1 MKKACT
7 VSTMARGEMHAAAIT
22 LAFDASINLGKR
34 AVIDAIATTLDS
46 LGDPLDRLWIEDA
59 SARRRTCT
67 VDRAMAL
74 LSHQKAFRY
83 LWAAPASE
91 RRNTRSEWLTA
102 VMVDHIAVQGGIL
115 FFALP
120 RGSAQGFLPHV
131 TLLKSLAQAGFVP
144 QYGWAY
150 TCQYDKPDYFAFDYA
165 YNNRVQL
172 IEHTDWQRRARG
184 MILDVF
190 PINVLSEIHLRQKLG
205 DVSLKEWIRENTG
218 PESLMQIA
226 PGCFTWSVPAAHTAA
241 VSARLA
247 RYGLTIHGDAE
258 TLSRPSGPEQYRRPT
273 VPTPHPCRRQDRR
286 I

>member
-1 MKKACT
+1 MKPMKRACA

-22 LAFDASINLGKR
+22 LAYDASINLGKP
-34 AVIDAIATTLDS
+34 AVIDAIATTLDA

-59 SARRRTCT
+59 SARRLTCT
-67 VDRAMAL
+67 VDRALAL
-74 LSHQKAFRY
+74 LSHQMAFRY
-83 LWAAPASE
+83 LWAAPVSE
-91 RRNTRSEWLTA
+91 RCNTRSKWLTA
-102 VMVDHIAVQGGIL
+102 VMVDNIAVQSSIL

-120 RGSAQGFLPHV
+120 RGSAEGFVPHV
-131 TLLKSLAQAGFVP
+131 TLLKSLTQVGFIP

-172 IEHTDWQRRARG
+172 IEHTDWRRLCVSNPDRGQRACG

-205 DVSLKEWIRENTG
+205 DVSLKEWIQENTG

-247 RYGLTIHGDAE
+247 RSGLTIHGGAE
-258 TLSRPSGPEQYRRPT
+258 TLRLVHNDISS
-273 VPTPHPCRRQDRR
+273 D
-286 I
+286 